1 MQLVCKE
8 ITDIPYNLYP
18 VSPSG
23 NIWQNYRAAAQQETD
38 TDTVQGRA
46 QFTSFIG
53 IHACLLVHISFSAM
67 LSRIQIGVT
76 TTTTVGTQIRSMTRI
91 PGATLW
97 QLTSPAFLPTPQLL
111 VTMNLLSVSVY
122 VPFKGCY
129 RNGIIRDVTF
139 WENLNVQLGILPPR
153 TKPAFPGFPRI
164 SCSYGTTFWPAGLKW
179 KSYLGLMG
187 SLLKA
192 RKPMR
197 PESPPF
203 GSSAVPP
210 GLY

>member
-91 PGATLW
+91 PGATL
-97 QLTSPAFLPTPQLL
+97 
-111 VTMNLLSVSVY
+111 
-122 VPFKGCY
+122 
-129 RNGIIRDVTF
+129 
-139 WENLNVQLGILPPR
+139 
-153 TKPAFPGFPRI
+153 
-164 SCSYGTTFWPAGLKW
+164 
-179 KSYLGLMG
+179 
-187 SLLKA
+187 
-192 RKPMR
+192 
-197 PESPPF
+197 
-203 GSSAVPP
+203 
-210 GLY
+210 